1 MYTDQDRDLLFYA
14 ACLPVRFGLALAAK
28 HANTDQL
35 QLAGIVALIA
45 GLIFITVYITK
56 SRDKQG
62 VFGGRVW
69 WSWTRPVHGA
79 VLILFAILALS
90 NSEHAWTVLMADAT
104 LAAVFY

>member
-45 GLIFITVYITK
+45 GLIFITVY
-56 SRDKQG
+56 
-62 VFGGRVW
+62 
-69 WSWTRPVHGA
+69 
-79 VLILFAILALS
+79 
-90 NSEHAWTVLMADAT
+90 N
-104 LAAVFY
+104 